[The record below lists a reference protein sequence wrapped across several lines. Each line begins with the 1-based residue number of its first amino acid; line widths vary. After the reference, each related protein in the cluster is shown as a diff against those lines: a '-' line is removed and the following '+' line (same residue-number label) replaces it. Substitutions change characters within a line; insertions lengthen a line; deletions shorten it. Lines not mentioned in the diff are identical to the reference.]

1 MKISPDALSAPRYTL
16 LDKLDHNNLIPF
28 VQRYLYKKTFSTL
41 LYLFFNLAG
50 IIGTL
55 IYIIVVI
62 RSGNISMGKSLS
74 HLSYGIALTFLLI
87 PLHEYIHVLAY
98 KSLGAVKTSYDANLK
113 KFYFLAIADKFVA
126 NKKEFRIVALAP
138 FIAISLALFCLLP
151 FVAVNWQIS
160 LLGIF
165 ITHTACCSGDF
176 GMLGYFDYYKDKIVL
191 TYDDRQEKTTYF
203 YADQQSALN

>member
-1 MKISPDALSAPRYTL
+1 MKLSPDALATSRYTL
-16 LDKLDHNNLIPF
+16 LDKLDHHNLIPF
-28 VQRYLYKKTFSTL
+28 IQRYLYKRTFSTL

-55 IYIIVVI
+55 VYIIVLI
-62 RSGNISMGKSLS
+62 RDGNISIGNSLS

-87 PLHEYIHVLAY
+87 PLHEFIHVLAY
-98 KSLGAVKTSYDANLK
+98 KSQGAVNTSYDANLK

-126 NKKEFRIVALAP
+126 SKKEFRIVALAP
-138 FIAISLALFCLLP
+138 FVVISIGLFVLFP
-151 FVAVNWQIS
+151 FVTINWQIS

-176 GMLGYFDYYKDKIVL
+176 GMLGYFDYHKDKIIL
-191 TYDDRQEKTTYF
+191 TYDDKEEKTTYF
-203 YADQQSALN
+203 YAVHQTESN